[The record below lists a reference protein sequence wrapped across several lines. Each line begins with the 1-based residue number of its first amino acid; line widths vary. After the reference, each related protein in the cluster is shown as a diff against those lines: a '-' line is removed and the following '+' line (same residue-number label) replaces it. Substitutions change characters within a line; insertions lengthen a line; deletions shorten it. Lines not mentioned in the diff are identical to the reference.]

1 MIMRVDKV
9 ATPTL
14 IQIQPTSQWSLFR
27 HPRSVNINGRP
38 EKWLVSRSQTSVD
51 DVDLLQLFHTLA
63 LLIAIIKTKTGP
75 RLRIEWQY
83 ASSGTVGEWN
93 RGIDLD
99 RFSASIFPHGA
110 GMKK

>member
-51 DVDLLQLFHTLA
+51 DVDLLQLFHILA
-63 LLIAIIKTKTGP
+63 LVSRPAVMVVV
-75 RLRIEWQY
+75 Y
-83 ASSGTVGEWN
+83 HDCV
-93 RGIDLD
+93 RGITYYNVW
-99 RFSASIFPHGA
+99 
-110 GMKK
+110 